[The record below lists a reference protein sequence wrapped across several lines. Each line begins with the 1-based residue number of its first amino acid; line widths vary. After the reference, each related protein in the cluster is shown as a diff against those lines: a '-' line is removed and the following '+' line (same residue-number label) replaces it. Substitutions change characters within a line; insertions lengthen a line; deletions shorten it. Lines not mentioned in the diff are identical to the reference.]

1 MQVHA
6 KLILYQ
12 EKRHN
17 YFFIRSPCTK
27 KQGMQSQYRNRLG
40 GKAKSF
46 SNFSL
51 GNVFLEVRPE
61 FKSRVKIVGFQ
72 CKQSICFLILTQLN
86 YTGNLVEPSFSG

>member
-72 CKQSICFLILTQLN
+72 CKQSILLFNPYSIELYRQ
-86 YTGNLVEPSFSG
+86 SR